1 MFRIPC
7 PHCGL
12 RNVSEFRHAGEQRE
26 RPDPQESTPA
36 QWRSYLY
43 ERRNEAGW
51 SAETWYHAFGCRRF
65 VAVERHTVTN
75 EVRPLSAGATSSPTE
90 GSPTAGTS
98 PAATQLLSD
107 TGAPD
112 AGATR

>member
-12 RNVSEFRHAGEQRE
+12 RNVSEFRHAGEQRT
-26 RPDPQESTPA
+26 RPEPQTATPA
-36 QWRSYLY
+36 QWRNYLY
-43 ERRNEAGW
+43 DRRNGADW

-65 VAVERHTVTN
+65 VSVERNTVTN
-75 EVRPLSAGATSSPTE
+75 EVRPA
-90 GSPTAGTS
+90 
-98 PAATQLLSD
+98 PAATDAGTAVSTRGRTD

-112 AGATR
+112 AGGTQ